1 MSEKLRNWVKMHRAR
16 LDLTQENLAD
26 LVGCTRQ
33 TIISIEK
40 NRYTPSIELAMK
52 IARAL
57 EMTVDGLFEFVD
69 ETPEN
74 TVDKGE

>member
-1 MSEKLRNWVKMHRAR
+1 MAQKLRNWVKMHRAR

-40 NRYTPSIELAMK
+40 SRYTPSIELAMK

-57 EMTVDGLFEFVD
+57 EMTVDALFEFVD

-74 TVDKGE
+74 IVDKGE